1 MGEEINT
8 EKTADK
14 VRGKP
19 FQKGDDPRRNL
30 EGRPSGALNFA
41 TKFRAFVEKV
51 AENNEMTPEEIE
63 EQLLA
68 VGYKNAK
75 AGNYNF
81 WKDIHDRVYGKPEGS
96 LDIKSGGEKIQTNF
110 IVFGDFNETDSEQD
124 L

>member
-1 MGEEINT
+1 MTKKTNPENT
-8 EKTADK
+8 EKKQDT
-14 VRGKP
+14 RFKP
-19 FQKGDDPRRNL
+19 GQSGNPS
-30 EGRPSGALNFA
+30 GRPPGSLNFA

-81 WKDIHDRVYGKPEGS
+81 WRDLHDRVYGKPEGS
-96 LDIKSGGEKIQTNF
+96 LDIKSGGEKLQTNF
-110 IVFGDFNETDSEQD
+110 IVFSEFDETDSK
-124 L
+124 